1 MPSLHYLLCKSCYAF
16 CEEKDGRKEKKKKGE
31 KIVRFADTG
40 LSGTIKASGS
50 QSGEGGTMKMTQL
63 SARVYKEFDF
73 RRGNS
78 SIDPCPFRVCER
90 ESR

>member
-1 MPSLHYLLCKSCYAF
+1 MPFAPRRRI
-16 CEEKDGRKEKKKKGE
+16 EEKKRKKRGG

-50 QSGEGGTMKMTQL
+50 QSGGGGTMKMTQL